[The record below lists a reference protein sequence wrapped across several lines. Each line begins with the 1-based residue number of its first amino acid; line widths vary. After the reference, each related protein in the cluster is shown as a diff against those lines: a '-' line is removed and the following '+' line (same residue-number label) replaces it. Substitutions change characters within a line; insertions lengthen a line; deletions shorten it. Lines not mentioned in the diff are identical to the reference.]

1 MSIKDI
7 KEKYIDVFL
16 ILLLILSVALFVQ
29 RFFLN
34 DRTETPEFDPSFSY
48 KPHLVTEVIDG
59 DTIIVD
65 DNREISLLGV
75 DAPKGDECWAK
86 ESKEELTDL
95 LKGQN
100 IQLYDDGSIKS
111 NLDILYWYVL
121 LHDEDPEID
130 TLLVNEYLL
139 REGYARV
146 AQGYQD
152 PVYLDEFLSLQQNA
166 TERQK
171 GMWGACPLE

>member
-1 MSIKDI
+1 MSIKNTED
-7 KEKYIDVFL
+7 KYIDIFL
-16 ILLLILSVALFVQ
+16 ILVLILSVVLFIQ
-29 RFFLN
+29 RFFIN
-34 DRTETPEFDPSFSY
+34 DRAKTIEFDQDFSY
-48 KPHLVTEVIDG
+48 KSHLVTEVIDG
-59 DTIIVD
+59 DTIIINN
-65 DNREISLLGV
+65 NREISLLGV
-75 DAPKGDECWAK
+75 DAPKGDECWAQ
-86 ESKEELTDL
+86 ESKDELTSL

-121 LHDEDPEID
+121 LPDEDLEID
-130 TLLVNEYLL
+130 TLLVNEYFL

-152 PVYLDEFLSLQQNA
+152 LVYLEEFLSLQQNA

-171 GMWGACPLE
+171 GMWSCPLE